1 MQCRKS
7 GRNAL
12 TVSVKCRKCGILTTK
27 VANLVER
34 QGGRRKSVGDAFA
47 QHLADAVLE
56 CFAVSIAHDALIDNG
71 KAEGAAVGR
80 RTIARQTRDACQRA
94 RLGAYVTHRCG
105 LLHAVF
111 QRAVDTRNG

>member
-1 MQCRKS
+1 MRDFDNQSRESRRK
-7 GRNAL
+7 
-12 TVSVKCRKCGILTTK
+12 T
-27 VANLVER
+27 
-34 QGGRRKSVGDAFA
+34 GGRRKSVGDAFA

-94 RLGAYVTHRCG
+94 RLGAHIALREG
-105 LLHAVF
+105 ALHAVL
-111 QRAVDTRNG
+111 QRAVDTRNGQRQP